1 LSGFGIPGIDSESDG
16 GSSEGHEEGEGK
28 RADAGANI
36 HLIGLAGDRA
46 DVDAHLS
53 GGGAGT
59 KDSQGDSSGHTGENI
74 KELVQ
79 RALAGESDPLALA
92 DELLG
97 VSEFDTDDDSDSTDS
112 DSDARLHAD
121 TKGIS
126 HGPPAIPDQLRRV
139 LERWPRV
146 VKPASHVLQDGHAS
160 VVEHAI
166 LLCSL
171 LRSLGEDA
179 YVCAGLALPLGGFGS
194 TNQGDAGTGA
204 VGGSSSASGGASQQQ
219 GTMREQSPEDKA
231 ITGWMSL
238 AGIQAPTATGKA
250 VARAVPLSKQQAKQ
264 GPSLRTYL
272 SDMSQSVVSDEEGGG
287 EATQIMPPS
296 LSDMRLSATL
306 QAIDEAQPDA
316 DTIARPK
323 EGAQE
328 ELHFWVVVFPRR
340 DDEER

>member
-1 LSGFGIPGIDSESDG
+1 
-16 GSSEGHEEGEGK
+16 
-28 RADAGANI
+28 
-36 HLIGLAGDRA
+36 
-46 DVDAHLS
+46 
-53 GGGAGT
+53 
-59 KDSQGDSSGHTGENI
+59 
-74 KELVQ
+74 
-79 RALAGESDPLALA
+79 
-92 DELLG
+92 
-97 VSEFDTDDDSDSTDS
+97 
-112 DSDARLHAD
+112 
-121 TKGIS
+121 
-126 HGPPAIPDQLRRV
+126 
-139 LERWPRV
+139 
-146 VKPASHVLQDGHAS
+146 
-160 VVEHAI
+160 
-166 LLCSL
+166 
-171 LRSLGEDA
+171 
-179 YVCAGLALPLGGFGS
+179 
-194 TNQGDAGTGA
+194 
-204 VGGSSSASGGASQQQ
+204 
-219 GTMREQSPEDKA
+219 MREQSPEDKA